1 MPRRPTYLK
10 KSGKI
15 QVDKLERKCR
25 YCKTHRSARRFD
37 KHEAWCKKTW
47 MIRKELRDV
56 ERTHAIVD
64 QLQAEA
70 TWSPSPTLSSCLI
83 SFGANAEFVEGS
95 SSVHMEVDYPS
106 LEMDSQEP
114 TTAVN
119 LDGTLTKQLL
129 LMLLRILQTLQSHL
143 DPIYLRNTLKLFPI
157 PILRTRLQK

>member
-56 ERTHAIVD
+56 KHTHAIVN

-70 TWSPSPTLSSCLI
+70 TRSPSPTLPSCPI
-83 SFGANAEFVEGS
+83 GFGTNTEFVEGS

-119 LDGTLTKQLL
+119 LDGMLTPS
-129 LMLLRILQTLQSHL
+129 QTISP
-143 DPIYLRNTLKLFPI
+143 DVT
-157 PILRTRLQK
+157 

>member
-47 MIRKELRDV
+47 MIRKELQDV
-56 ERTHAIVD
+56 KHTHAIVD

-70 TWSPSPTLSSCLI
+70 TRSPSPTNPSLSNNNLCRP
-83 SFGANAEFVEGS
+83 VEGVRICEIEGTVKVIEEDVGMNS
-95 SSVHMEVDYPS
+95 RHWHRV
-106 LEMDSQEP
+106 LENGGMGD
-114 TTAVN
+114 
-119 LDGTLTKQLL
+119 LD
-129 LMLLRILQTLQSHL
+129 
-143 DPIYLRNTLKLFPI
+143 
-157 PILRTRLQK
+157 